1 MRVLHGS
8 AEHLFA
14 WLDQA
19 IVSAVSF
26 VTLIMLGRWTDPSM
40 LGAFAIACSVLT
52 LLAASQDALITR
64 PYAIKLHDPI
74 GTAGEHAFHSLALCL
89 VLAMAGTLVIGTGAL
104 AFAVSE
110 TERVSAQMTGML
122 AGVIPFILVREFA
135 RRFAFA
141 HLRTFQALLLDV
153 AVAVVN
159 FALLGY
165 FGWTGHLSALTALL
179 SLGVACGLGGLGW
192 LYLTRRQFTLR
203 WARLAETFR
212 QSWSLGKWLLS
223 GQLAVQAQG
232 YVTLWLSLVIGGPAA
247 SGIYAAALSI
257 VSFANPLLFGFYNI
271 LAPRA
276 VRALQ
281 CQGATGLRRQAA
293 SDSLLLALLMT
304 PFCLLI
310 YVFGA
315 DLQRMLYP
323 SVEYGADTHLLAI
336 LALGT
341 FAGAVGVPAAVALS
355 SAERARAAARVRIAA
370 AALNIV
376 LVSILMALFGLLGAA
391 YGMLTAELAGSLGCW
406 LVLLLSFS
414 DIERW
419 SVRSSQLASGETAV
433 AAVS

>member
-1 MRVLHGS
+1 
-8 AEHLFA
+8 
-14 WLDQA
+14 
-19 IVSAVSF
+19 
-26 VTLIMLGRWTDPSM
+26 
-40 LGAFAIACSVLT
+40 
-52 LLAASQDALITR
+52 
-64 PYAIKLHDPI
+64 
-74 GTAGEHAFHSLALCL
+74 
-89 VLAMAGTLVIGTGAL
+89 
-104 AFAVSE
+104 
-110 TERVSAQMTGML
+110 
-122 AGVIPFILVREFA
+122 
-135 RRFAFA
+135 
-141 HLRTFQALLLDV
+141 
-153 AVAVVN
+153 
-159 FALLGY
+159 
-165 FGWTGHLSALTALL
+165 
-179 SLGVACGLGGLGW
+179 
-192 LYLTRRQFTLR
+192 
-203 WARLAETFR
+203 
-212 QSWSLGKWLLS
+212 
-223 GQLAVQAQG
+223 VQAQG

-391 YGMLTAELAGSLGCW
+391 YGMLAAELAGSLGCW
-406 LVLLLSFS
+406 VVLLLSFS